1 MISKEH
7 SNVGNIKP
15 AGDGKPSPESLFR
28 RWARLIIAFLFI
40 VLTVYLAP
48 NLEKIP
54 GVGDQITTLRESDIE
69 VGAWY
74 YDDVEKY
81 FEAEKY
87 IREKRG
93 LDYPLN

>member
-1 MISKEH
+1 M
-7 SNVGNIKP
+7 GNTKP
-15 AGDGKPSPESLFR
+15 AGDGKPSPDSLFR
-28 RWARLIIAFLFI
+28 RWTRLIIAFLLI
-40 VLTVYLAP
+40 ALAVYLAP
-48 NLEKIP
+48 GLEKLP
-54 GVGDQITTLRESDIE
+54 GVGDRITMLRESDIE

-74 YDDVEKY
+74 YDDVKKY